1 MTYDVIA
8 LKKALDRYA
17 AQRTERE
24 LAHARTVRELNT
36 RIPRLAEIERELSSC
51 GLMIVENVVKGGE
64 SIEQNVADIKAHT
77 KTLRAERAALL
88 KEHGLPSD
96 LIDGHVSCPHCNDT
110 GYVGSEMCA
119 CLRAVYR
126 EEQMESLSELF
137 SQSEGRI
144 ETFDEMQ
151 YSPVKAENNPVAPRE
166 YMRLIAEKCKK
177 YADAFSDQSPNL
189 LFSGESGAG
198 KTFFMACIARAA
210 IEKNASVV
218 YKTAFTLAKQ
228 FEDDRFSRSEDADA
242 ELERCAKCDLLLID
256 NLGTET
262 TTAYTASALYQLLN
276 RRIAAKHP
284 TILAT
289 AMNIDEIAA
298 RYGSH
303 MSARLRSDFILL
315 PVYPRIHA
323 IRKTRSILEI

>member
-96 LIDGHVSCPHCNDT
+96 LIDGHASCPHCNDT

-198 KTFFMACIARAA
+198 KTFFMHCTRRYR
-210 IEKNASVV
+210 K
-218 YKTAFTLAKQ
+218 KRL
-228 FEDDRFSRSEDADA
+228 SR
-242 ELERCAKCDLLLID
+242 L
-256 NLGTET
+256 
-262 TTAYTASALYQLLN
+262 
-276 RRIAAKHP
+276 
-284 TILAT
+284 
-289 AMNIDEIAA
+289 
-298 RYGSH
+298 
-303 MSARLRSDFILL
+303 
-315 PVYPRIHA
+315 
-323 IRKTRSILEI
+323 